1 MFLTAIYTVRSM
13 EAIQTNR
20 HKGENYILKGN
31 LWKFFKALRAQANPI
46 YCLLVA
52 SPIHYAWITILDK
65 SDSASQKRISIAQF
79 VNALKK
85 MPSTGKY
92 YQLSLNLWSSSKD
105 KYTHNMVY
113 QSDLSIEMATTIF
126 PDIVAYYCV
135 EEIRQG
141 ACFELTPQ
149 TIQRYKFKARYHDE
163 LKTIIKQCNDSI
175 YNLS

>member
-1 MFLTAIYTVRSM
+1 MD
-13 EAIQTNR
+13 AIQTNH
-20 HKGENYILKGN
+20 HKGENYILKSN

-92 YQLSLNLWSSSKD
+92 YQLSINLWSSSQD
-105 KYTHNMVY
+105 KYTHNITY
-113 QSDLSIEMATTIF
+113 RSDLSIEIATAIF
-126 PDIVAYYCV
+126 PSIVAYHCM
-135 EEIRQG
+135 EAAQQCT
-141 ACFELTPQ
+141 CFELTPQ
-149 TIQRYKFKARYHDE
+149 TIQRYKFKERYLE
-163 LKTIIKQCNDSI
+163 EVKNIFEQCNDAI
-175 YNLS
+175 KKKQNNL